1 MSDRQTGSTLKIS
14 INCKFLLHSASTA
27 TAATPAATA
36 AVALITSLQFYGAS
50 KLMLNGFSRSR
61 AFSTFRTR
69 RRRGKVCCQLNLML
83 MLIFDA
89 NVDVDLPAGY

>member
-14 INCKFLLHSASTA
+14 INCKFLLHSASS
-27 TAATPAATA
+27 ATA

-61 AFSTFRTR
+61 AFATFRTR
-69 RRRGKVCCQLNLML
+69 RGRGKVCCQLNLML